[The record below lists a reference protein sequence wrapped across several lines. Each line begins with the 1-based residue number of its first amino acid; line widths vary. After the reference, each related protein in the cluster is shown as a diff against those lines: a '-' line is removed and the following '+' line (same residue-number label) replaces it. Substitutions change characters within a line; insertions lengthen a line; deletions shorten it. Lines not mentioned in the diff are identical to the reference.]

1 MALAKLVVYYII
13 DYICLNIGYSVSL
26 IDRQFLLRNLPKVQI
41 HKIAT
46 LINIRGIGTNKH

>member
-13 DYICLNIGYSVSL
+13 DYIYLNIGCSISL

-41 HKIAT
+41 YKIAT
-46 LINIRGIGTNKH
+46 LINIRGIGANKH